1 MNRCDSGTDSIVWMR
16 EDVVPGIVY
25 ALGAIFLPQNQKGVL
40 FFMSHKVS
48 RARTVA
54 FVGVLGALSC
64 VLMMFRFPVPFV
76 PGFYEFDI
84 AELPALFAGFYL
96 GPVSGCAVVFVKIV
110 LKLIFQGTS
119 TAFVGDFSNL
129 IGSMCFVLPAAL
141 IYRRMHT
148 KKGAKIALVFST
160 VFVSIVYVF
169 LNAYVMIPLY
179 VELYGM
185 PLQAIIDMGHAVNP
199 FVHDVLTLV
208 VFAVFPFNIFKH
220 GVTSIVTYLL
230 YKRVGHALRGMMGMP
245 TEKATTK

>member
-1 MNRCDSGTDSIVWMR
+1 MMNRKNT
-16 EDVVPGIVY
+16 
-25 ALGAIFLPQNQKGVL
+25 
-40 FFMSHKVS
+40 

-64 VLMMFRFPVPFV
+64 VLMMLRFPVPFV

-96 GPVSGCAVVFVKIV
+96 GPVSGCGVVFVKIV

-119 TAFVGDFSNL
+119 TAFVGDLSNL
-129 IGSMCFVLPAAL
+129 IGSICFILPASL

-169 LNAYVMIPLY
+169 LNAYIMLPLF

-208 VFAVFPFNIFKH
+208 IFAVFPFNLFKH
-220 GVTSIVTYLL
+220 GVTAIITYLL
-230 YKRVGHALRGMMGMP
+230 YKRVGNALRGIMGLP
-245 TEKATTK
+245 PEKATTK